1 MPTKM
6 WATIKFDQTLREREK
21 ERERERGISPDLVV
35 VTSET
40 QIMGRA
46 ERKGGEKHISHTR
59 RSMKP
64 TLELRSAKPIHGA
77 NIKVEY

>member
-35 VTSET
+35 VTSE
-40 QIMGRA
+40 R
-46 ERKGGEKHISHTR
+46 
-59 RSMKP
+59 
-64 TLELRSAKPIHGA
+64 LRSWEGQKEEEGESTYRIRGDL
-77 NIKVEY
+77 